1 MGRPLAP
8 SVQGYSTL
16 EGINS
21 SETERSLKAN
31 NREYNSQFR
40 YANNYIRTSKY
51 NILTFIPVNLFEQF
65 LRIANFYFLVLFIMQ
80 LIGPISSLNPVTTG
94 LPLVFVLAVT
104 ATKDGVDDFQRHRSD
119 SLVNNRQTDILVEN
133 NTQRKSNLGLL
144 GRRAKFEKLDKA
156 QRGRYAK
163 LTSTRWQDVQV
174 GDIIRMENNEFVAA
188 DLLLLSSSEPH
199 SLVYIETAEL
209 DGETNLKV
217 RQALPETAL
226 LGEDLDRFK
235 NFKAEV
241 KCEPPNNKLD
251 RFEGTLTWE
260 GDSFPLSNDQILLRG
275 CRLRNTKW
283 CYGIVIFAGR
293 DTKLMQNSG
302 KSKFKRTS
310 IDRMV
315 NKLVLVIFLIL
326 FVLCLIC
333 SIACSVWEANYG
345 DVFQAYLPW
354 EYDSPAII
362 ATLVFFSYVIVLN
375 TLVPISLYVTVE
387 LIRMFQSLWIS
398 WDKAMYYAPKDTPAK
413 ARSTNLNEELGQIQY
428 VFSDKTG
435 TLTQNIMTF
444 NKASIAGRKF
454 GELKDENGDVIEI
467 TDQTPLVDFSKNNM
481 YEPSF
486 KFYDKSL
493 PNAID
498 KGDRHCW
505 LFFRLLSLCHT
516 VMPEIIEGKLQY
528 QAQSPDEAALVSA
541 ARNFGFVFKSRTPTT
556 ITLEVQGEVDK
567 YELLHILD
575 FNNVRKRMSV
585 VVRQGRKIR
594 LYCKGADNVILAR
607 LGEGNEQL
615 VDITNQHLRDF
626 AGEGLRTLCLAM
638 KDVDEAYYQE
648 WKRKHHAAA
657 TSLDDREAKL
667 DELYEEIETNL
678 TLLGATAIEDKL
690 QDGVP
695 TAIEN
700 LHKANIKLWVLT
712 GDKQETAINIGYS
725 CKLLTDEMNE
735 MFIVNATEKDLAEQE
750 IKNCLEKIRDV
761 MGIKDKQELQDA
773 AGDGD
778 DISYHSKDEDELND
792 VYSFALVIT
801 GAALAFALGSKD
813 IEQVFL
819 EAACYCK
826 TVICCR
832 VTPLQKAQV
841 VDLVKR
847 YKKAVTLAIGDG
859 ANDVSMIKTAHIG
872 VGISGQ
878 EGMQAV
884 LSSDFSFAQ
893 FRYLERLL
901 LVHGRWSYYRM
912 SKFLSYFFYKNFAQT
927 VGHFWFAF
935 FCGFSAM
942 TLYDEWYISAYNI
955 IFTSLP
961 VIALGIF
968 DQDVSDKKSIEY
980 PELYKPGQKSLF
992 FNYVVFAKSL
1002 LQGTVT
1008 SLVLFF
1014 ITYGALNGDLFPDA
1028 IPAHSQALFGCIIA
1042 TMVVVVVNLKIALDT
1057 AYWNIITHIVIWG
1070 SIVFYLIFIFMFYSL
1085 PFYATF
1091 SAVFTYVGVPV
1102 MMFRLPSFY
1111 FSLVLVCTIL
1121 LLPLMG
1127 KRAVQADVQPMLV
1140 DKVRLEQRREQQE
1153 LKKARKKSLA
1163 LRGFRTRGSVRDSMR
1178 SSAGLQHG
1186 GSSLRR
1192 PASTRSGYA
1201 FSHQEGFGEIIQKG
1215 VNMRDIKEEE
1225 QETEAKVC

>member
-1 MGRPLAP
+1 MGRP
-8 SVQGYSTL
+8 
-16 EGINS
+16 

-31 NREYNSQFR
+31 DREYNSQFK

-65 LRIANFYFLVLFIMQ
+65 LRIANFYFLILFIMQ

-119 SLVNNRQTDILVEN
+119 SVVNNRETDILVEDE
-133 NTQRKSNLGLL
+133 RK
-144 GRRAKFEKLDKA
+144 
-156 QRGRYAK
+156 
-163 LTSTRWQDVQV
+163 TTRWQDVQV
-174 GDIIRMENNEFVAA
+174 GDIIKMKNNEFVAA

-226 LGEDLDRFK
+226 LGEDQGRFK
-235 NFKAEV
+235 DFKAEL

-260 GDSFPLSNDQILLRG
+260 GDTFPLTNDQILLRG

-302 KSKFKRTS
+302 KAKFKRTS

-315 NKLVLVIFLIL
+315 NKLVLAIFVIL

-333 SIACSVWEANYG
+333 AIASSVWEANYG
-345 DVFQAYLPW
+345 NAFQAYLPW
-354 EYDSPAII
+354 EYDGPALI
-362 ATLVFFSYVIVLN
+362 ATLVFFSYIIVMN
-375 TLVPISLYVTVE
+375 TLVPISLYVTIE

-428 VFSDKTG
+428 VFTDKTG

-454 GELKDENGDVIEI
+454 GELKDENGEVIEI
-467 TDQTPLVDFSKNNM
+467 TDQTPMVDFSKNPM
-481 YEPSF
+481 YEPDF
-486 KFYDKSL
+486 RFCDNSL
-493 PNAID
+493 LTAME

-505 LFFRLLSLCHT
+505 MFFRLLALCHT
-516 VMPEIIEGKLQY
+516 VMPEIVEDKLEY

-556 ITLEVQGEVDK
+556 ITVEVQGEADK

-585 VVRQGRKIR
+585 VVRQGHKIR
-594 LYCKGADNVILAR
+594 LYCKGADNVIMAR
-607 LGEGNEQL
+607 LGEGSEQL
-615 VDITNQHLRDF
+615 IDITNQHLQDF

-638 KDVDEAYYQE
+638 KDIDEDYYQA

-667 DELYEEIETNL
+667 DELYEEIETNMS
-678 TLLGATAIEDKL
+678 LLGATAIEDKL

-712 GDKQETAINIGYS
+712 GDKLETAINIGYS
-725 CKLLTDEMNE
+725 CKLLTDQMNE
-735 MFIVNATEKDLAEQE
+735 MFTIDASEQNLAEQQV
-750 IKNCLEKIRDV
+750 KDCLEKIRDV
-761 MGIKDKQELQDA
+761 MGIKDKEELRAA

-778 DISYHSKDEDELND
+778 DISYKSKDEDELND
-792 VYSFALVIT
+792 VYSFAMVVT
-801 GAALAFALGSKD
+801 GAALAFALGNEEM
-813 IEQVFL
+813 EQIFL
-819 EAACYCK
+819 AAACYCK

-847 YKKAVTLAIGDG
+847 YKKAVTLSIGDG

-884 LSSDFSFAQ
+884 LASDFSFAQ
-893 FRYLERLL
+893 FRFLERLL

-912 SKFLSYFFYKNFAQT
+912 CKFLSYFFYKNFAQT

-955 IFTSLP
+955 FFTSLP
-961 VIALGIF
+961 VIAIGIF

-992 FNYVVFAKSL
+992 FNYWVFSKSL
-1002 LQGTVT
+1002 LQGVLT

-1014 ITYGALNGDLFPDA
+1014 ITYGVLAGDLFPDGM
-1028 IPAHSQALFGCIIA
+1028 PAHSQSLMGCIIA

-1057 AYWNIITHIVIWG
+1057 AYWNIITHIVIWA
-1070 SIVFYLIFIFMFYSL
+1070 SVIMYLIFIFLFYSE
-1085 PFYATF
+1085 PVY
-1091 SAVFTYVGVPV
+1091 SAFQTIFTYVGVPV
-1102 MMFRLPSFY
+1102 MMFRLPAFY
-1111 FSLVLVCTIL
+1111 FSLILVVTIL

-1127 KRAVQADVQPMLV
+1127 KRAVQADVQPTLA
-1140 DKVRLEQRREQQE
+1140 DKVRLEQRQERQE
-1153 LKKARKKSLA
+1153 LKKARKKSLQ
-1163 LRGFRTRGSVRDSMR
+1163 LRGFRSRGSVRDSVR
-1178 SSAGLQHG
+1178 STTGLQRT
-1186 GSSLRR
+1186 GSKR
-1192 PASTRSGYA
+1192 PASSRSGYA

-1215 VNMRDIKEEE
+1215 VNMRNGNEAGQAAEGKNVRKASKDKRAPQATIEESP
-1225 QETEAKVC
+1225 VV